1 MVMSVDF
8 GVKDQS
14 FNPSHAADWLSDF
27 RQGTWPLCA
36 CFLLNPVGVKTVRLT
51 PEASVTLLGCNICKP
66 EASLSLDHH

>member
-27 RQGTWPLCA
+27 RQGTSSLQVTFLICIYMLKLCEIKYNDPWKMLRA
-36 CFLLNPVGVKTVRLT
+36 VPGT
-51 PEASVTLLGCNICKP
+51 
-66 EASLSLDHH
+66 